1 MISMESIISLFTPD
15 TLDMMVRLLVATGLG
30 LVLGF
35 ERMTAHK
42 HAGMRTYALVS
53 LGACLFVIVG
63 VLSANLFK
71 EFQGMNPVQIAGSI
85 VIGIGFIGA
94 GLASWKNGGHVE
106 LTTTSGIWVASG
118 IGMACGFGFYI
129 EAMFATL
136 LTLFI
141 LAVLSILERKFRI
154 AFFGTHPDDQNT
166 KE

>member
-1 MISMESIISLFTPD
+1 MESIISLFTPD
-15 TLDMMVRLLVATGLG
+15 TLDMMIRLLVASGLG

-42 HAGMRTYALVS
+42 HAGMRTYALVA
-53 LGACLFVIVG
+53 LGSCLFVIVG
-63 VLSANLFK
+63 VLSATTFAS
-71 EFQGMNPVQIAGSI
+71 FPGMNPVQIAGSI

-106 LTTTSGIWVASG
+106 LTTTSGIWVAAG

-136 LTLFI
+136 LCLFI

-154 AFFGTHPDDQNT
+154 AFFGTHPDDDQNE
-166 KE
+166 KK

>member
-1 MISMESIISLFTPD
+1 MESIISLFTPD
-15 TLDMMVRLLVATGLG
+15 TLDMMIRLLVASGLG

-42 HAGMRTYALVS
+42 HAGMRTYALVA
-53 LGACLFVIVG
+53 LGSCLFVIVG
-63 VLSANLFK
+63 VLSATTFAS
-71 EFQGMNPVQIAGSI
+71 FPGMNPVQIAGSI

-106 LTTTSGIWVASG
+106 LTTTSGIWVAAG

-136 LTLFI
+136 LCLFI
-141 LAVLSILERKFRI
+141 LAILSILERKFRI
-154 AFFGTHPDDQNT
+154 AFFGTHPDDDQNE
-166 KE
+166 KK